1 MNENHLYIISK
12 AMAKPVFSLA
22 LSGHMLGI
30 MKERLME
37 EANFTSFP
45 VLALVGAPQTG
56 KTAVFHA
63 AIPENADRMSAFQ
76 GFRAIHQFAASEKAN
91 YILVDDVSE
100 TSNYN
105 KRQSYS
111 RIMDEICRASFGGN
125 ICIVGMTIEEN
136 TLRYFTKSMLQ
147 RMLIADTNDFWNREN
162 QNFTKELV
170 KCRKTLSETIS
181 AFRDWFSL
189 QRTSFDEKLHA
200 YEKLHEEMMEPN
212 SRQVYITFAYRISL
226 EYYFRFLK
234 EYNPVVY
241 NNLGISVEDT
251 LDSLVEP
258 YFSKPKNAKERRVD
272 LLLRC
277 FQKVLASKTKFIQKP
292 QPNEELCEEYAFGK
306 CMECWSVWGVNFD
319 SCENWGRKWIKN
331 CYNPADLVIR
341 ENMYGLFLED
351 ASLVPKFP
359 KYMKGERKF
368 PLLLIN
374 KDVLLEMIN
383 RSLEKICQLERKQ
396 AYPFHCKEMVDCLY
410 HLNMLMFLPA
420 ATHNR
425 YSISHFGENQREAVE
440 SVSVLMIRLT
450 PEMAETLDKNTC
462 SFHTEV
468 CKQEYA
474 KSMAKVLF
482 RYWPS
487 LTVSVGKVGEYYG
500 A

>member
-76 GFRAIHQFAASEKAN
+76 GFRAIYQFVTSEKTN
-91 YILVDDVSE
+91 YILVDDVAE

-170 KCRKTLSETIS
+170 RCRETLSETIS
-181 AFRDWFSL
+181 AFQDWFSL
-189 QRTSFDEKLHA
+189 QRTSFDEKLQA

-234 EYNPVVY
+234 EYSPVVY

-251 LDSLVEP
+251 LDSLVAS
-258 YFSKPKNAKERRVD
+258 YFAKPKNAKVRRVD

-277 FQKVLASKTKFIQKP
+277 FQEVLASQSKFIQKP

-306 CMECWSVWGVNFD
+306 CMECQSVWGVNFD
-319 SCENWGRKWIKN
+319 SCENWEPKWIKN

-351 ASLVPKFP
+351 ASLVPKSP

-383 RSLEKICQLERKQ
+383 SSLEKICQFERKQ
-396 AYPFHCKEMVDCLY
+396 AYPFYCKEMVDCLY
-410 HLNMLMFLPA
+410 YLNMLMFLPT

-425 YSISHFGENQREAVE
+425 YSISHFGENQRETVE

-450 PEMAETLDKNTC
+450 PEMAETLNKNTC

-468 CKQEYA
+468 WKQEYA
-474 KSMAKVLF
+474 KSMEKVLF

-487 LTVSVGKVGEYYG
+487 LTVSLGEVGEYYG